1 MCINSMMFRNQTIL
15 SLIIFF
21 IFFCF
26 NAYAKNVEKITV
38 EGNDRVSDQTI
49 IMFSN
54 VKIQDEMNSN
64 NLNNILKNIYESNFF
79 EDVKVNFEN
88 NILRIIV
95 VEKPIIEDVRY
106 EGLKSNKIQETILD
120 LRVLKPKS
128 SFDESLLKK
137 DRDNIY
143 DILLDLGY
151 YFAKVE
157 TNLQKLENNKLNLI
171 YNINLGEKS
180 KIRKISFIGDKIY
193 KDKKLKNIIVSE
205 EYKFWKFISGK
216 KFLNENIIELD
227 KRLLKNFYLNKGY
240 HDVQINSSF
249 AKMVEDNNFELIYN
263 ISAKEKFYFDNIE
276 LQLNNDFDI
285 SNFKEVVDFFK
296 ELKGEP
302 YSIYRIK
309 NIINKIE
316 NIALSEQ
323 FESVK
328 VIPIEKIVSNKINLK
343 FQIEDSEKFFVEKIN
358 IFGNNV
364 TQENVLRNQFLIDE
378 GDPFNEILYNKT
390 INNIKSLGFFKS
402 TTAEIVKGTDENS
415 KIINITIEEKATGEI
430 SLGAGTGTSGATV
443 AFGVKENNF
452 LGKGINLDAVATATE
467 ETIKGQ
473 FYVKNPNYK
482 NSDKS
487 IYGGVEAIEIDRST
501 EFGYKT
507 NKTGFSFG
515 TEFEYLDDLN
525 LGIGFTNFYERIKT
539 DGSASALQK
548 TQDGNYWDT
557 FLKLDFNYDKRN
569 QKFQTTDGFKSF
581 YSLDLPLVSDTNTL
595 VNSYQYDY
603 YTELYEE
610 NITNASFF
618 VRAANSISGD
628 NIKLSERLFI
638 PGRKLRGFERG
649 KIGPKDGEDY
659 IGGNFITAANISS
672 TVPQLLNNLQ
682 EVDFIMFFDVANVW
696 GVDYNSS
703 LDDDGKFRSSV
714 GLGID
719 WMTPVGPLNF
729 TFAQP
734 ITKESTDKTE
744 TFRFNL
750 GTTF

>member
-1 MCINSMMFRNQTIL
+1 MYKIHSIL
-15 SLIIFF
+15 LSIIFF
-21 IFFCF
+21 LLICF
-26 NAYAKNVEKITV
+26 TASAKNIEKIIV
-38 EGNDRVSDQTI
+38 EGNERISDQTI
-49 IMFSN
+49 IMFSDAN
-54 VKIQDEMNSN
+54 IQDKLEINDI
-64 NLNNILKNIYESNFF
+64 NNILKNIYDSNFF
-79 EDVKVNFEN
+79 DDVKVNFEN
-88 NILRIIV
+88 NILTISV
-95 VEKPIIEDVRY
+95 VEKAIIENIKY
-106 EGLKSNKIQETILD
+106 EGIKSKTTQEEILN
-120 LRVLKPKS
+120 LRILKPKS
-128 SFDESLLKK
+128 SFDETLLKK
-137 DRDNIY
+137 DRDRIY
-143 DILLDLGY
+143 DTLLNLGY

-157 TNLQKLENNKLNLI
+157 TKLEKLENNKINLI

-180 KIRKISFIGDKIY
+180 KIKKISFIGDKIY

-249 AKMVEDNNFELIYN
+249 AKMLEDNNFELIYN
-263 ISAKEKFYFDNIE
+263 INANDKFYFDKIE
-276 LQLNNDFDI
+276 LQLNNDFDLN
-285 SNFKEVVDFFK
+285 NFNDVVEYFDD
-296 ELKGEP
+296 LKGEP
-302 YSIYRIK
+302 YSIYRIRT
-309 NIINKIE
+309 IIDKIE

-328 VIPIEKIVSNKINLK
+328 VIPIENIVSNKINLK
-343 FQIEDSEKFFVEKIN
+343 FKIEDTEKFYVEKIN
-358 IFGNNV
+358 IFGNNI
-364 TQENVLRNQFLIDE
+364 TQENVIRNQFKIDE

-402 TTAEIVKGTDENS
+402 TSAEIVNGSDENS
-415 KIINITIEEKATGEI
+415 KVINITIEEKATGEI
-430 SLGAGTGTSGATV
+430 SLGAGTGTSGATI

-452 LGKGINLDAVATATE
+452 LGKAINLNANASITE

-487 IYGGVEAIEIDRST
+487 IYGSIEAIEIDRST

-515 TEFEYLDDLN
+515 TEFEYLDDLF
-525 LGIGFTNFYERIKT
+525 LGIGFTNFYEKIST

-557 FLKLDFNYDKRN
+557 FLRLDFDYDKRN
-569 QKFQTTDGFKSF
+569 QKFQTTDGFKSL
-581 YSLDLPLVSDTNTL
+581 YSLDLPLLSDTNTL

-610 NITNASFF
+610 NITNASIFLKT
-618 VRAANSISGD
+618 ANSISGD

-659 IGGNFITAANISS
+659 IGGNFVTAANIST
-672 TVPQLLNNLQ
+672 TVPQLLSNLQ
-682 EVDFIMFFDVANVW
+682 EVDFIMFFDAANVW
-696 GVDYNSS
+696 GVDYSS
-703 LDDDGKFRSSV
+703 AINDDGKFRSSV
-714 GLGID
+714 GLGVD
-719 WMTPVGPLNF
+719 WMTPIGPLNF

-734 ITKESTDKTE
+734 ISKETTDKTE
-744 TFRFNL
+744 TFRFSL

>member
-1 MCINSMMFRNQTIL
+1 MYKIHSIL
-15 SLIIFF
+15 LSIIFF
-21 IFFCF
+21 LLICF
-26 NAYAKNVEKITV
+26 TASAKNIEKIIV
-38 EGNDRVSDQTI
+38 EGNERISDQTI
-49 IMFSN
+49 IMFSDAN
-54 VKIQDEMNSN
+54 IQDKLEINDI
-64 NLNNILKNIYESNFF
+64 NNILKNIYDSNFF
-79 EDVKVNFEN
+79 DDVKVNFEN
-88 NILRIIV
+88 NILTISV
-95 VEKPIIEDVRY
+95 VEKAIIENIKY
-106 EGLKSNKIQETILD
+106 EGIKSKTTQEEILN
-120 LRVLKPKS
+120 LRILKPKS
-128 SFDESLLKK
+128 SFDETLLKK
-137 DRDNIY
+137 DRDRIY
-143 DILLDLGY
+143 DTLLNLGY

-157 TNLQKLENNKLNLI
+157 TKLEKLENNKINLI

-180 KIRKISFIGDKIY
+180 KIKKISFIGDKIY

-249 AKMVEDNNFELIYN
+249 AKMLEDNNFELIYN
-263 ISAKEKFYFDNIE
+263 INANDKFYFDKIE
-276 LQLNNDFDI
+276 LQLNNDFDLN
-285 SNFKEVVDFFK
+285 NFNDVVEYFDD
-296 ELKGEP
+296 LKGEP
-302 YSIYRIK
+302 YSIYRIRT
-309 NIINKIE
+309 IIDKIE

-328 VIPIEKIVSNKINLK
+328 VIPIENIISNKINLK
-343 FQIEDSEKFFVEKIN
+343 FKIEDTEKFYVEKIN

-364 TQENVLRNQFLIDE
+364 TQENVIRNQFKIDE

-402 TTAEIVKGTDENS
+402 TSSEIVNGSDENS
-415 KIINITIEEKATGEI
+415 KVINITIEEKATGEI
-430 SLGAGTGTSGATV
+430 SLGAGTGTSGATI

-452 LGKGINLDAVATATE
+452 LGKAINLNANASITE

-487 IYGGVEAIEIDRST
+487 IYGGIEAIEIDRST

-515 TEFEYLDDLN
+515 TEFEYLDDLF
-525 LGIGFTNFYERIKT
+525 LGIGFTNFYEKIST

-557 FLKLDFNYDKRN
+557 FLRLDFDYDKRN
-569 QKFQTTDGFKSF
+569 QKFQTTDGFKSL
-581 YSLDLPLVSDTNTL
+581 YSLDLPLLSDTNTL

-610 NITNASFF
+610 NITNASIFLKT
-618 VRAANSISGD
+618 ANSISGD

-659 IGGNFITAANISS
+659 IGGNFVTAANIST
-672 TVPQLLNNLQ
+672 TVPQLLSNLQ

-696 GVDYNSS
+696 GVDYSS
-703 LDDDGKFRSSV
+703 AINDDGKFRSSV
-714 GLGID
+714 GLGVD
-719 WMTPVGPLNF
+719 WMTPIGPLNF

-734 ITKESTDKTE
+734 ITKETTDKTE
-744 TFRFNL
+744 TFRFSL

>member
-1 MCINSMMFRNQTIL
+1 MSKNPSILLLTLLFSLMCITAS
-15 SLIIFF
+15 
-21 IFFCF
+21 
-26 NAYAKNVEKITV
+26 AKNIEKIIIV
-38 EGNDRVSDQTI
+38 GNERISDQTI

-54 VKIQDEMNSN
+54 TKIQDQIDMNN
-64 NLNNILKNIYESNFF
+64 INNILKNIYDSNFF
-79 EDVKVNFEN
+79 DDVKVNFEN
-88 NILRIIV
+88 NILTISV
-95 VEKPIIEDVRY
+95 VEKPIIENIKY
-106 EGLKSNKIQETILD
+106 EGIKSNNTQEEILN
-120 LRVLKPKS
+120 LRILKPKS

-137 DRDNIY
+137 DRDKIY
-143 DILLDLGY
+143 DTLLNLGY

-157 TNLQKLENNKLNLI
+157 TKIEKLENNKINLI
-171 YNINLGEKS
+171 YNVNLGEKS

-263 ISAKEKFYFDNIE
+263 INANEKFYFDNIE
-276 LQLNNDFDI
+276 LQLNNDFDLN
-285 SNFKEVVDFFK
+285 NFNDVVEYFK
-296 ELKGEP
+296 DLRGEP
-302 YSIYRIK
+302 YSIYRIRT
-309 NIINKIE
+309 IINKIE

-343 FQIEDSEKFFVEKIN
+343 FKIEDSEKFYVEKIN
-358 IFGNNV
+358 IFGNNI
-364 TQENVLRNQFLIDE
+364 TQENVIRNQFKIDE

-402 TTAEIVKGTDENS
+402 TSAEIVNGIDEKS
-415 KIINITIEEKATGEI
+415 KIINISVEEKATGEI

-452 LGKGINLDAVATATE
+452 LGKGINLDTIASITE
-467 ETIKGQ
+467 ETIKGE
-473 FYVKNPNYK
+473 FYVKNPNFK

-487 IYGGVEAIEIDRST
+487 IYAGIEAVEIDRST
-501 EFGYKT
+501 AFGYKT

-525 LGIGFTNFYERIKT
+525 LGIGFTNFYEKIST

-557 FLKLDFNYDKRN
+557 FLKLDFDYDKRN
-569 QKFQTTDGFKSF
+569 QKFQTTDGFKSV

-595 VNSYQYDY
+595 VNSYHYNY

-618 VRAANSISGD
+618 VKTANSITGD

-659 IGGNFITAANISS
+659 IGGNFVTAANISS
-672 TVPQLLNNLQ
+672 TIPQLLNNLQ
-682 EVDFIMFFDVANVW
+682 EVDFIMFFDAANVW
-696 GVDYNSS
+696 GVDYNSAIN
-703 LDDDGKFRSSV
+703 DDGKFRSSI

-719 WMTPVGPLNF
+719 WMTPIGPLNF

-734 ITKESTDKTE
+734 ITKEPSDKTE